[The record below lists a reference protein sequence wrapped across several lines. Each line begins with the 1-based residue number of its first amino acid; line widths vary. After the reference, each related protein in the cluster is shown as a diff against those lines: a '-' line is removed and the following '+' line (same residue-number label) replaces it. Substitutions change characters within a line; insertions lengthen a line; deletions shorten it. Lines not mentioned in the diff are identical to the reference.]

1 MKQFITA
8 LLLSVI
14 QTKTSKD
21 TTLIEIL
28 NDNDD
33 ELDAMREKL
42 IQV

>member
-1 MKQFITA
+1 MKQFIIA

-14 QTKTSKD
+14 ETKTSKD